1 MYPTV
6 RQVDF
11 ERLEPPR
18 NRRLRALRGA
28 VESFGGVGEPGEP
41 GKKGGWKILEQS
53 GGFIKKSSWSH
64 L

>member
-28 VESFGGVGEPGEP
+28 VESFGGVGEPG
-41 GKKGGWKILEQS
+41 KKRGWKILELS
-53 GGFIKKSSWSH
+53 GGFI
-64 L
+64 